1 MTTTD
6 RSNPPRW
13 PRLPL
18 QRIVCGTDFS
28 PPAERA
34 AQRAAQLAREHG
46 AVLTLAHVVPASLWD
61 DASTR
66 LAGLFGADMPQA
78 DMPQADT
85 LRDEALQRLRQLGSQ
100 LEALGA
106 PTCRPEVVFGRPPA
120 ELASL
125 AETLDAD
132 LLVLA
137 DRGGNSLREWMLGTT
152 AQQLLRHSPCPLLVV
167 KRDAALSYRTVLAP
181 TDFSGPS
188 RAALHATAALLP
200 RSVLHIAHA
209 FELPFDGMLRADV
222 SADAKRHYLTQAQ
235 RQLTGQLHDLAD
247 QLGIAA
253 RRDEPQPRDRA
264 AAVQGSSA
272 GQRLC
277 LQPEPAEEVQGPAS
291 RRADQERPDGQCSRH
306 HDCQA
311 MGRHATLL
319 PEGC

>member
-18 QRIVCGTDFS
+18 QRIVCATDFS

-46 AVLTLAHVVPASLWD
+46 AVLTLAHVVPVSLWD

-78 DMPQADT
+78 DT
-85 LRDEALQRLRQLGSQ
+85 LRDEALQRLREFGSH
-100 LEALGA
+100 LEAKGPLS
-106 PTCRPEVVFGRPPA
+106 CRPEVVFGRPPA

-132 LLVLA
+132 LIVVA

-200 RSVLHIAHA
+200 RSVLHLAHA

-222 SADAKRHYLTQAQ
+222 SADAKRHYLDQAQ
-235 RQLTGQLHDLAD
+235 RQLMRQLHDLAD
-247 QLGIAA
+247 QLGIGAA
-253 RRDEPQPRDRA
+253 RRVLHVEHGYPATCIERWIDALHADLVVVA
-264 AAVQGSSA
+264 AYGKSGLEHALLGSVSLHTVANA
-272 GQRLC
+272 GC
-277 LQPEPAEEVQGPAS
+277 DA
-291 RRADQERPDGQCSRH
+291 
-306 HDCQA
+306 
-311 MGRHATLL
+311 LL
-319 PEGC
+319 MRGIE

>member
-1 MTTTD
+1 M
-6 RSNPPRW
+6 
-13 PRLPL
+13 
-18 QRIVCGTDFS
+18 
-28 PPAERA
+28 
-34 AQRAAQLAREHG
+34 
-46 AVLTLAHVVPASLWD
+46 LTLAHVVPASLWD

-78 DMPQADT
+78 DT
-85 LRDEALQRLRQLGSQ
+85 LRDEALQR
-100 LEALGA
+100 
-106 PTCRPEVVFGRPPA
+106 RPPA

-253 RRDEPQPRDRA
+253 RRDEPQPGDRA